1 MHNTLQTLLATHNDL
16 RRLVALLERQPL
28 TRADP
33 DDTHAGLLVD
43 AFSYLTQYPDTG
55 HHLMEDH
62 IAQRLLSCNALDH
75 AQCAEIEAQHATL
88 ARQGRALLDDL
99 EGALR
104 KDTAS
109 GELVILDTRL
119 YAERLRHNMA
129 IEELVLFPAAQRT
142 FTDADWQAI
151 ESANVRELPDPLFQ
165 THVQARFKELYHA
178 IAADAGCGCE
188 T

>member
-1 MHNTLQTLLATHNDL
+1 MHNTLQTLLAGHNNL
-16 RRLVALLERQPL
+16 RRLVALLERQPVML
-28 TRADP
+28 ADP
-33 DDTHAGLLVD
+33 DDSHAGLLVD
-43 AFSYLTQYPDTG
+43 ALTYLTQYPDTG

-62 IAQRLLSCNALDH
+62 MAQRLLACNALDH

-88 ARQGRALLDDL
+88 ARQGRALLDGL

-109 GELVILDTRL
+109 GEWVSMNTRL

-129 IEELVLFPAAQRT
+129 VEELVLFPAAQRT

-151 ESANVRELPDPLFQ
+151 EAANLREAPDPLFH
-165 THVQARFKELYHA
+165 THVQAQFKELHHA
-178 IAADAGCGCE
+178 IAMDAGCDCE
-188 T
+188 P